1 MRGPS
6 PGQKGTAAWPLL
18 IIAIIVIF
26 GAGMAVTLYLA
37 GRGGVQLVDAD
48 YYEQGKNYDRS
59 GRREN
64 SAGRQTLKMAVAR
77 REQDLLVTVTDIRS
91 QGIARA
97 DVRYFATEG
106 DHGRGV
112 LLKEEGR
119 GGYLLPLADINPSG
133 RGRIVVT
140 VGDAVLTE
148 NIRVIGP

>member
-1 MRGPS
+1 MTGLS
-6 PGQKGTAAWPLL
+6 PGCNGTAAWPLL
-18 IIAIIVIF
+18 IIAIIVTF

-48 YYEQGKNYDRS
+48 YYEQGKNYERS

-64 SAGRQTLKMAVAR
+64 SAGRQSLKMAVSKGER
-77 REQDLLVTVTDIRS
+77 GLLVTVAELGG
-91 QGIARA
+91 QGCGRA
-97 DVRYFATEG
+97 DVRYFASEG

-112 LLKEEGR
+112 LLKNEGR
-119 GGYLLPLADINPSG
+119 GRYLLPLSHLDPTG

-148 NIRVIGP
+148 NIRVIGR